1 MYLQSAPDHIRRSG
15 LVSSESLYFRSPLL
29 SPALLVPR
37 FQSSELILTNLLT
50 GSCPWPIKAWS
61 ITNFMIVLRG
71 RKASNKKYA
80 SGNQHRIALMP
91 IECSLGRR
99 AALLIFIT
107 ISTGARRH
115 GLIFKLP
122 RCAFACTQISSK
134 YGPKLLRDG
143 RSHSNAMTH

>member
-122 RCAFACTQISSK
+122 RCAFACT
-134 YGPKLLRDG
+134 
-143 RSHSNAMTH
+143 

>member
-15 LVSSESLYFRSPLL
+15 LVSSEFLYFRSPLL

-37 FQSSELILTNLLT
+37 FQSSELILTNFLT

-99 AALLIFIT
+99 AAFLVFIT

-115 GLIFKLP
+115 GEIYKST
-122 RCAFACTQISSK
+122 RCASASTENSSG
-134 YGPKLLRDG
+134 YGPK
-143 RSHSNAMTH
+143 